1 MSSEESGTDGD
12 RRSFADA
19 TDHPQHLEFIL
30 GRKTV
35 AALDLDAARTHCDD
49 LADTFHR
56 LLVKLVLGSFVQA
69 VGGIQDA
76 AAPLG
81 DLFVAQAV
89 DLVQELLFAASGI
102 NQMGMRI
109 AERRE
114 KHASLRIDDFR
125 VGSHLRHLVHRA
137 VCSDTIAVG
146 QQPGVVDLAEYIH
159 VAPLDPKTAALVHA
173 DDLGYVLNE

>member
-1 MSSEESGTDGD
+1 M
-12 RRSFADA
+12 
-19 TDHPQHLEFIL
+19 P
-30 GRKTV
+30 
-35 AALDLDAARTHCDD
+35 
-49 LADTFHR
+49 
-56 LLVKLVLGSFVQA
+56 
-69 VGGIQDA
+69 
-76 AAPLG
+76 PLG

-114 KHASLRIDDFR
+114 KHAPLRIDDFR

>member
-1 MSSEESGTDGD
+1 
-12 RRSFADA
+12 
-19 TDHPQHLEFIL
+19 
-30 GRKTV
+30 
-35 AALDLDAARTHCDD
+35 
-49 LADTFHR
+49 
-56 LLVKLVLGSFVQA
+56 
-69 VGGIQDA
+69 
-76 AAPLG
+76 
-81 DLFVAQAV
+81 
-89 DLVQELLFAASGI
+89 
-102 NQMGMRI
+102 MGMRI

-137 VCSDTIAVG
+137 VCSDTVAVG